1 MLYGLFI
8 CLCICGVV
16 ELLLH
21 IIKPCVYA
29 VVVGRAA
36 AVALAIVG
44 DFGHPPI
51 KVVACHSDTAH
62 AVPSGMIVV
71 GAAPVASA
79 VVIFHVDAAA
89 ALIVFYASHSFVVL
103 VMSLR

>member
-21 IIKPCVYA
+21 FLKPLVHS
-29 VVVGRAA
+29 VVVSRAA
-36 AVALAIVG
+36 PVALAIVG

-51 KVVACHSDTAH
+51 KVVACHAYAAH
-62 AVPSGMIVV
+62 AVPSCMIVV
-71 GAAPVASA
+71 VAAPVASA

-89 ALIVFYASHSFVVL
+89 ALVVFYASHSFVVL